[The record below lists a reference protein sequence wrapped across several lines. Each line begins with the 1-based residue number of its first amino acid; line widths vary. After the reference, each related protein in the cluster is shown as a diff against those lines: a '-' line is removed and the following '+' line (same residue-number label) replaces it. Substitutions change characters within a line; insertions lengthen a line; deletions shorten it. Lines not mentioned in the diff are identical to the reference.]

1 MRKIDIHVDSTPLD
15 IRTRDMY
22 MPERKRPAE
31 MTTAQ
36 LKLGLCCKSRGAV
49 EACRAP
55 GKPCGIGKEL
65 IRRED
70 ANGRKQKADTV

>member
-1 MRKIDIHVDSTPLD
+1 MRKIDIHVDSNPYD
-15 IRTRDMY
+15 VRTWSMY
-22 MPERKRPAE
+22 MPERKQAAE

-49 EACRAP
+49 EACRACP
-55 GKPCGIGKEL
+55 APCGIGKEL

-70 ANGRKQKADTV
+70 ANGRK